1 MSVKY
6 FMMSSADSEFEVFYV
21 ASRHLQF
28 YYTAY
33 LIKNITALL

>member
-6 FMMSSADSEFEVFYV
+6 FMMSSADSEFEVLYVV

-33 LIKNITALL
+33 LIENI